1 MQNDTLKYLPIYILF
16 FSGFPSLALL
26 VNNLG
31 EAELSNALRPL
42 VASVVIAITTLLV
55 LHLFLKNWRKAG
67 LCAAWALILFF
78 SYGHIY
84 EVIRGAHVYGFLIGR
99 HRFLLGVWAILLI
112 SGILLILNRIN
123 RIKEITFL
131 LNILS
136 FALLFLQI
144 TQIAIYEIQSRISS
158 LQAQSATPETLLVPN
173 DPDNLPDVYLI
184 ILDMYSR
191 EDVLLSDYNYD
202 NHEFVSQLEML
213 GFYVASCGRS
223 NYSRTISSLSS
234 QLNMD
239 YIENLLE
246 DVDHEKLVYMLK
258 NSAVQKAFEKIGYT
272 SIAFDTG
279 IGWANL
285 DTSDIFID
293 RPPEILSR
301 ALEEFE
307 ELFLKTTLAR
317 LLVDYAASLDRAG
330 FQFFET
336 YVEMKAQGIRIVL
349 DHLKLLPRMEGPKFV
364 YAHIQAPHWPHV
376 FNPDGSVNLEAST
389 GGGNISLGVPDQLD
403 YLNPQIIEIVR
414 NIVERS
420 DIDPIIIL
428 EGDHGPPSDLYG
440 TSPLI
445 AIYLPGDGRTRLYP
459 SISLVNT
466 FRVIF
471 NAYFG
476 TNFSLLEDHSY
487 IEIIRWDYAAHEEW
501 NPNCK

>member
-1 MQNDTLKYLPIYILF
+1 MQNDKIKYIPVHILF

-55 LHLFLKNWRKAG
+55 LQLFLKNWRKAG
-67 LCAAWALILFF
+67 VCVAWALTLFF
-78 SYGHIY
+78 IYGHIY
-84 EVIRGAHVYGFLIGR
+84 EVIKGVHVYGFLIGR

-112 SGILLILNRIN
+112 SGNLLIIKRID
-123 RIKEITFL
+123 RFKELTFL
-131 LNILS
+131 LNILG

-144 TQIAIYEIQSRISS
+144 TQIAIYEIQSGISS

-173 DPDNLPDVYLI
+173 EPDNLPDVYLI
-184 ILDMYSR
+184 ILDRYGR
-191 EDVLLSDYNYD
+191 EDALLSYYNYD

-223 NYSRTISSLSS
+223 NYSTTIFSLPS

-239 YIENLLE
+239 YIANLLE

-272 SIAFDTG
+272 SIAFETG
-279 IGWANL
+279 IGYTNL
-285 DTSDIFID
+285 DTSDIFIF
-293 RPPEILSR
+293 RPPEIFDR
-301 ALEEFE
+301 ALNDFE
-307 ELFLKTTLAR
+307 ELFLTTTLAR
-317 LLVDYAASLDRAG
+317 PLVDYAASLDRAG

-336 YVEMKAQGIRIVL
+336 YVEMKAQGIMVIL

-364 YAHIQAPHWPHV
+364 YAHILALHEPYV
-376 FNPDGSVNLEAST
+376 FNPDGSVNLEAGT
-389 GGGNISLGVPDQLD
+389 GDDHIDLPIQLD
-403 YLNPQIIEIVR
+403 YLNSQILEIVR
-414 NIVERS
+414 NIIEQS
-420 DIDPIIIL
+420 DTDPIIIL
-428 EGDHGPPSDLYG
+428 EGDHGFGDLYS

-445 AIYLPGDGRTRLYP
+445 AIYLPGEGRTQLYP
-459 SISLVNT
+459 SISLVNS

-471 NAYFG
+471 NTYLG
-476 TNFSLLEDHSY
+476 TSFPLLEDHSY
-487 IEIIRWDYAAHEEW
+487 HETVISGVYAPHDEW
-501 NPNCK
+501 NPNCKR